1 MPLGMEKKVQS
12 LAAVFCL
19 VCGKKL
25 HWVTGNM
32 SPFSAPFFP
41 VSMWSSVSYFK
52 TSCFIAVTV
61 SLWRG
66 SVLWSCLV
74 WIWYCYSGFCGS
86 AGRGAAVASGYW
98 FTVQDNAFCWLCITL
113 NAPTCTFPK
122 LLSSK
127 QDLHI
132 NYIWGGT
139 YWAHPTHHI
148 FFYQYNEDK
157 HCLKMCILQKCTDYI
172 CFCSLYIYS
181 KLKFCFVLFVTF
193 LNRVL
198 TLAGPGN
205 HGLLGWKTILT

>member
-1 MPLGMEKKVQS
+1 MFPQQRAKTINTPSHISLPLAPNHIKIWAHPFITPLLRMPLGTGKKVRS

-25 HWVTGNM
+25 HWVTGNL

-41 VSMWSSVSYFK
+41 ASMWSSVSYSK
-52 TSCFIAVTV
+52 TCCFIVVTV

-66 SVLWSCLV
+66 GALCSCLV

-86 AGRGAAVASGYW
+86 AGRGAAVARGYW

-127 QDLHI
+127 
-132 NYIWGGT
+132 
-139 YWAHPTHHI
+139 
-148 FFYQYNEDK
+148 
-157 HCLKMCILQKCTDYI
+157 
-172 CFCSLYIYS
+172 
-181 KLKFCFVLFVTF
+181 
-193 LNRVL
+193 
-198 TLAGPGN
+198 
-205 HGLLGWKTILT
+205 